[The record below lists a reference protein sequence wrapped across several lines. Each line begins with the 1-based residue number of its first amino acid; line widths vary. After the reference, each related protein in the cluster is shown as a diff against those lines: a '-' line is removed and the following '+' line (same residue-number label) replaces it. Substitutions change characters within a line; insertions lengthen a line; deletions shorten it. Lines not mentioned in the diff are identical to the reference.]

1 MSKSHYDYSDAQEQ
15 QEKLT
20 KGIKEAFSQ
29 LGQANGLVGLED
41 AIGKLAVV
49 PKRWEDKNS
58 DKLIKLFEEYK
69 LPYATVTEHYQNY
82 EAWCLRQE
90 KEENQRK
97 LAAETEALRQTTEQI
112 RQGAAGQIFQV
123 PPQPGVHPGGVA
135 GIGTGLYPALLAP
148 HLAVQEKVLGR
159 RREPFKKEASGRT
172 VGFDYI
178 DFSQLDRP
186 LAFD

>member
-97 LAAETEALRQTTEQI
+97 LAENAHFRKRKGQKSI
-112 RQGAAGQIFQV
+112 QGEIY
-123 PPQPGVHPGGVA
+123 
-135 GIGTGLYPALLAP
+135 L
-148 HLAVQEKVLGR
+148 
-159 RREPFKKEASGRT
+159 
-172 VGFDYI
+172 
-178 DFSQLDRP
+178 
-186 LAFD
+186 